1 VKVRIEACGI
11 CHSDSHYRGGFGSIA
26 TPRTLGHE
34 IAGTV
39 TEAGA
44 EVRNVAVGD
53 RVAIHYLVSCGSCR
67 MCIQAGEQFC
77 QSGRMIGKELD
88 GGYAETIV
96 VPKENAIPIPS
107 NVPVE
112 VAAVMMCSTATAY
125 HALRVAGVGSGTTVA
140 ILGLGGLGVSAA
152 HLTRVLCAGVTA
164 AVDVVPE
171 KLARAAALGAVPI
184 PADGDVRDALL
195 AATDGY
201 GFDVAIDFT
210 GTPEVVL
217 PALKALAPRG
227 TLVLVA
233 LSERT
238 IPFNPYRDILGKE
251 RRIAGCSDHLRSELF
266 ELMTLAGEGK
276 LLLQE
281 AISGRVPLDA
291 GAINAVLD
299 ELERGTPTLR
309 SVITSDPPK

>member
-11 CHSDSHYRGGFGSIA
+11 CHSDSHYRSGFGSIA
-26 TPRTLGHE
+26 MPRTLGHE

-39 TEAGA
+39 TEVGA

-67 MCIQAGEQFC
+67 MCLRAGEQFC
-77 QSGRMIGKELD
+77 ESGRMIGKELD

-107 NVPVE
+107 NVPLE

-125 HALRVAGVGSGTTVA
+125 HALRVAGVTAGTSVA
-140 ILGLGGLGVSAA
+140 ILGLGGLGISAA
-152 HLTRVLCAGVTA
+152 HLTRVLGAGVTA
-164 AVDVVPE
+164 AVDVVPQ
-171 KLARAAALGAVPI
+171 KLARAAALGATPI

-210 GTPEVVL
+210 GAPEVVL

-251 RRIAGCSDHLRSELF
+251 RRIVGCSDHLRSELL
-266 ELMTLAGEGK
+266 ELMALAGDGK
-276 LLLQE
+276 LMLQE

-291 GAINAVLD
+291 GSINGVLD

-309 SVITSDPPK
+309 RVITIGP